1 LELSRLDS
9 LYQLEEEEEAH
20 LPVVL
25 SRRGAICSGGAMVR
39 RMVPEL
45 FVGLEEKGEERRWR
59 REEGEN
65 RGGWWLGF
73 GRRR

>member
-25 SRRGAICSGGAMVR
+25 SRRGAVCSAVAKVVTERCEVASVVR
-39 RMVPEL
+39 KR
-45 FVGLEEKGEERRWR
+45 
-59 REEGEN
+59 
-65 RGGWWLGF
+65 
-73 GRRR
+73 

>member
-1 LELSRLDS
+1 

-25 SRRGAICSGGAMVR
+25 SQRGAVCSGGAMVR
-39 RMVPEL
+39 RMVLVL